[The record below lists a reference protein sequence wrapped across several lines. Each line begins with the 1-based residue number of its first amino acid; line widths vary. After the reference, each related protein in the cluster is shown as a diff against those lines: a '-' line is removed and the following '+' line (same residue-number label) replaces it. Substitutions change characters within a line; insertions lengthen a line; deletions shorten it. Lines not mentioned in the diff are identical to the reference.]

1 MSKKALK
8 LDTINEKLY
17 VIDMEATFSL
27 LNCILFLTQDIAKD
41 DLGEKSIALLG
52 EIKDLLQS
60 DGGTRETDPRLQTIN
75 YNDKVY
81 YLFDK
86 KIRINFSRQARLFD
100 YKNYIEDTYRKKR
113 ILYLNYKNELI
124 SLVEQIKTKPTPGV
138 CQLAKIRVQ
147 KQEKVKNENFLN
159 NLLGD
164 IYKDFYLPLN
174 FISKILQLN
183 IILIDREGKK
193 VKDIVEHNNKYKYL
207 LLTEKNN
214 KYQAIVSED
223 RKVFTIKDDLVQ
235 DLKKLLSTSVEEIIT
250 QKSESK
256 GLDKIM
262 QEIENQ
268 GQNIK
273 NYVANLGLE
282 EA

>member
-1 MSKKALK
+1 MIAEILHLNK
-8 LDTINEKLY
+8 
-17 VIDMEATFSL
+17 MTFGSYTL
-27 LNCILFLTQDIAKD
+27 CC
-41 DLGEKSIALLG
+41 
-52 EIKDLLQS
+52 
-60 DGGTRETDPRLQTIN
+60 R
-75 YNDKVY
+75 
-81 YLFDK
+81 
-86 KIRINFSRQARLFD
+86 
-100 YKNYIEDTYRKKR
+100 
-113 ILYLNYKNELI
+113 
-124 SLVEQIKTKPTPGV
+124 
-138 CQLAKIRVQ
+138 
-147 KQEKVKNENFLN
+147 
-159 NLLGD
+159 
-164 IYKDFYLPLN
+164 
-174 FISKILQLN
+174 
-183 IILIDREGKK
+183 GKK